1 MKALGTIGLRALL
14 AGADPVT
21 PRSPR
26 HVGLRRYGAA
36 LVASLMLA
44 GLLPGAV
51 LAANTVTPASGG
63 SAISA
68 DTNSVNG
75 NGAWTTLTGP
85 QLNGT
90 GGTLPAGTQ
99 TFTIADAGEFE
110 FRSGVG
116 SADLTGAGCGT
127 LAISSGPTVVAA
139 SVSVTLTGAS
149 SGTCHVV
156 LSGLQVR
163 PTAVGAVPL
172 ETSAIQATGI
182 VAGPAGTLTVVAGAA
197 ILEFT
202 QGPIGNASAGAN
214 LSPQPVVHDEDQ
226 YSNPRAGDQIT
237 VSVKAGTGTS
247 GAVVT
252 CTTNTVATGA
262 AGNATFAGCDVD
274 KPGTGYRLLATTP
287 GGTSGESNTFNIT
300 GGAATKLFFL
310 AQPSRGT
317 PGGAFATQP
326 VIEIQDS
333 AGNRVTTDSSTD
345 VTLAITTKAGSGT
358 LTCSGGLTKEAVNG
372 LVAFGGCSINNAEV
386 GYKITATSSP
396 VLAQAVSN
404 PFDVADRLVF
414 RTQPSATTGAGIA
427 FAAQPVIAVRAG
439 ASDTAVN
446 DDVTVVTLSIKA
458 GTGAAAAVLSCP
470 GGLSKTVVNGVAA
483 FTGCA
488 IDKVSPTSPANPYK
502 IVASATNLTSAESSN
517 VTIASGPASKLGFT
531 AQPNAGVAAQ
541 VFTIQPVVAVQDAGG
556 NTVTTGASS
565 TATVTLAI
573 GSNPGG
579 GTLTCTGGLSRN
591 AVAGVAT
598 FAGCSINSA
607 GVGYTLVATST
618 GLTSA
623 TSTAFTV
630 TVAGGSITLY
640 NSASTITWGRAVSF
654 VIQMGANGA
663 NKQVILEGARDGK
676 TFGTVANLTTNSLG
690 RATFTY
696 RPPTNRYYRV
706 RFLGTSDLAA
716 GVSNTTRTVVRQI
729 SLLRPTNA
737 GAVKLISRNTSITF
751 VATVRPSRPELAPAR
766 ITFAFYRL
774 VGGTW
779 TLQTKRD
786 VYASA
791 VGLASTTYKFATA
804 GGWYV
809 RSVANPTTY
818 NANSVWSPVE
828 RYDVH

>member
-1 MKALGTIGLRALL
+1 MPI
-14 AGADPVT
+14 
-21 PRSPR
+21 
-26 HVGLRRYGAA
+26 
-36 LVASLMLA
+36 
-44 GLLPGAV
+44 
-51 LAANTVTPASGG
+51 
-63 SAISA
+63 
-68 DTNSVNG
+68 
-75 NGAWTTLTGP
+75 
-85 QLNGT
+85 
-90 GGTLPAGTQ
+90 
-99 TFTIADAGEFE
+99 
-110 FRSGVG
+110 
-116 SADLTGAGCGT
+116 
-127 LAISSGPTVVAA
+127 
-139 SVSVTLTGAS
+139 
-149 SGTCHVV
+149 
-156 LSGLQVR
+156 
-163 PTAVGAVPL
+163 PL
-172 ETSAIQATGI
+172 ETSAINATGI
-182 VAGPAGTLTVVAGAA
+182 VAGPAGTLTVVPGAA

-202 QGPIGNASAGAN
+202 QGTIGNASAGAN

-262 AGNATFAGCDVD
+262 GGNASFAGCDVD

-310 AQPSRGT
+310 TQPSRGT
-317 PGGAFATQP
+317 PGGAFAAQP

-333 AGNRVTTDSSTD
+333 VGNRVTTDSSTD
-345 VTLAITTKAGSGT
+345 VTLAITTKPGSGT

-372 LVAFGGCSINNAEV
+372 LVAFSGCSINNAEV
-386 GYKITATSSP
+386 GYRITATSSP

-414 RTQPSATTGAGIA
+414 RTQPSATTSAGIA

-439 ASDTAVN
+439 ASASDTAVN

-458 GTGAAAAVLSCP
+458 GTGAAGAVLSCT

-502 IVASATNLTSAESSN
+502 IVASATNLTSAESNN

-556 NTVTTGASS
+556 NTVTTGARS

-579 GTLTCTGGLSRN
+579 GTLTCTGGLSRT

-607 GVGYTLVATST
+607 GVGYTLVASST

-623 TSTAFTV
+623 TSTAFNV
-630 TVAGGSITLY
+630 TAVGGSITLT

-654 VIQMGANGA
+654 VIQMGVNGA

-690 RATFTY
+690 RATYAY

-737 GAVKLISRNTSITF
+737 GAVKSISRNTSIRF

-774 VGGTW
+774 VGRTW

-791 VGLASTTYKFATA
+791 VGLASTTYKFSTA
-804 GGWYV
+804 GSWYV
-809 RSVANPTTY
+809 RSVANPTPY